1 LETLIRDICYGC
13 RMLAKSP
20 GFTVVVILML
30 ALGIG
35 ANTAVFTI
43 LSAILLRALP
53 YEKPDELAQIW
64 QTRTSGSFQ
73 QMEASYPNY
82 LDMRDHSR
90 VFSRLGGYSN
100 TTATLAGKDGAEQI
114 AIAVASSGF
123 FEALGVRPI
132 LGRTFAPAE
141 DGAQEQTAVILT
153 YGGWQRRFSGDPHI
167 VGKSLTLD
175 GSLCTI
181 VGVLPETF
189 QFGPSRS
196 SDIWRSLHL
205 LGGMLERRNLYW
217 FHPVGRLQPG
227 VNLQQAQAGLQTLAR
242 QLEAQYPD
250 SNHGVGIR
258 LVSLRD
264 QLIGSVRPVLLMLM
278 ASVGF
283 VLLITCANVAGL
295 LLARSVPRQREIAVR
310 IALGAGQGRIVR
322 QLLTEGVLLALI
334 GGAAGVLAASW
345 AVPAILSAI
354 PKSQI
359 ASLPSLLGLG
369 VNRAVLLFSLGL
381 SVITGILFGMAPALQ
396 IFHSN
401 VSGTL
406 QESGR
411 SSVASPHSRLR
422 DALVVGEISLA
433 IVLLVGAGLMLNSLR
448 HVLNVDPGFKTD
460 HLLTLSLALPDKSY
474 PDEPRALAF
483 LRQLLQNANRLPGV
497 KRAVAVS
504 VLPLSGSGNTSRF
517 DLEGH
522 PKASGGEEY
531 EANSRTVSANYFR
544 VMGIPLRAGR
554 FFTEQ
559 DTGKSPQAV
568 IVNQALADMAF
579 PHQNP
584 IGKRIN
590 FTYTNTPDLW
600 EIVGVVGN
608 ESITALDAQTT
619 PVVYDNFEQ
628 DASGY
633 FSVMVRTEQEPAG
646 LADAVRHVIRE
657 IDPGVPVYA
666 VASMRQLISDS
677 PTMFLRAYPAYL
689 VGALAGIA
697 LLLAALGIY
706 GLLAYSVA
714 QRTRELGLRMA
725 LGAQPWQLLQMVIR
739 NGLQLTLIGTLL
751 GVLGALAAA
760 RLISSLL
767 FGVTPSD
774 FTTFFE
780 VCVLLVLAVL
790 PATYIPARRATRVDP
805 MVALRNE

>member
-1 LETLIRDICYGC
+1 METLKQDVRYGW
-13 RMLAKSP
+13 RMLRKSP
-20 GFTVVVILML
+20 GFTVIVILML

-35 ANTAVFTI
+35 VNTAVFTI
-43 LSAILLRALP
+43 LNATLLRTLP
-53 YEKPDELAQIW
+53 FEKPDELVQVW

-73 QMEASYPNY
+73 QMEASYPTY
-82 LDMRDHSR
+82 LDMRDHSQ
-90 VFSRLGGYSN
+90 VFSRLGGYSR
-100 TTATLAGKDGAEQI
+100 TTATLSGQDGAEQI

-123 FEALGVRPI
+123 FEALGVQPI
-132 LGRTFAPAE
+132 LGRTFSPAE
-141 DGAQEQTAVILT
+141 DGAQEQTGVILS
-153 YGGWQRRFSGDPHI
+153 YGGWQRRFGGDPHI
-167 VGKSLTLD
+167 VGKTLTLD

-189 QFGPSRS
+189 QFGPTRS
-196 SDIWRSLHL
+196 ADIWRSLHL
-205 LGGMLERRNLYW
+205 SGQMLERRNLHW
-217 FHPVGRLQPG
+217 FYPVGRLRPG
-227 VNLQQAQAGLQTLAR
+227 TNLQQAQAGMATLAR
-242 QLEAQYPD
+242 QLELQYPD
-250 SNHGVGIR
+250 SNHDVGIR
-258 LVSLRD
+258 LLSLRD
-264 QLIGSVRPVLLMLM
+264 QLVGSVRPVLLMLM

-295 LLARSVPRQREIAVR
+295 LLARSVPRQREIAIRV
-310 IALGAGQGRIVR
+310 ALGAARGRIVR
-322 QLLTEGVLLALI
+322 QLLTEGIVLALI
-334 GGAAGVLAASW
+334 GGAAGVLVASW
-345 AVPAILSAI
+345 AVPAILSTI
-354 PKSQI
+354 PKDQV
-359 ASLPSLLGLG
+359 ASLPALLGLG
-369 VNRAVLLFSLGL
+369 VDRTVLLFSLGL

-396 IFHSN
+396 IFNPH

-422 DALVVGEISLA
+422 NVLVVGEISMA

-448 HVLNVDPGFKTD
+448 HVLAVDPGFKTD

-474 PDEPRALAF
+474 PDDARSQAF
-483 LRQLLQNANRLPGV
+483 VRQLLQNTGRLPGV
-497 KRAVAVS
+497 KEAAAVS
-504 VLPLSGSGNTSRF
+504 IVPLSGGGNTSRF

-531 EANSRTVSANYFR
+531 EANSRTISANYFR

-559 DTGKSPQAV
+559 DNAKSPHV
-568 IVNQALADMAF
+568 VMVNQTLVDMAF
-579 PHQNP
+579 PKQNP

-590 FTYTNTPDLW
+590 FTYSNKPNFW

-608 ESITALDAQTT
+608 ENVSALDANRT

-633 FSVMVRTEQEPAG
+633 FSMVVRTQQEPTT
-646 LADAVRHVIRE
+646 LADGVRRLVRE
-657 IDPGVPVYA
+657 MDAAVPVYGI
-666 VASMRQLISDS
+666 ASMEQVIADS

-725 LGAQPWQLLQMVIR
+725 LGAQPWQLLQMIIR
-739 NGLQLTLIGTLL
+739 NGLQLALIGTGL

-767 FGVTPSD
+767 FGVTPTD
-774 FTTFFE
+774 FPTFLE
-780 VCVLLVLAVL
+780 VCGLLLLAVL
-790 PATYIPARRATRVDP
+790 PATYIPARRATKIDP
-805 MVALRNE
+805 MVALRYE

>member
-1 LETLIRDICYGC
+1 METLIQDVRYGW
-13 RMLAKSP
+13 RLLRKNP

-43 LSAILLRALP
+43 LSATLLRTLP
-53 YEKPDELAQIW
+53 FEKPDELVQIW

-82 LDMRDHSR
+82 LDMRDHSQ

-100 TTATLAGKDGAEQI
+100 TTATLSGQDGAEQI
-114 AIAVASSGF
+114 GITVASSGF
-123 FEALGVRPI
+123 FEVLGVRPI
-132 LGRTFAPAE
+132 LGRTFAVAE
-141 DGAQEQTAVILT
+141 DGGQEQTAAILS
-153 YGGWQRRFSGDPHI
+153 YGGWQRRFAGDPHI
-167 VGKSLTLD
+167 VGKTLTLD

-181 VGVLPETF
+181 VGVLPQTF

-196 SDIWRSLHL
+196 TDIWRSLHIS
-205 LGGMLERRNLYW
+205 GAMQERRNLYW
-217 FHPVGRLQPG
+217 FHPVGRLKPG
-227 VNLQQAQAGLQTLAR
+227 ISLQQAQAGMQTLAG
-242 QLEAQYPD
+242 QLESQYQE
-250 SNHGVGIR
+250 SNRGVGIR

-264 QLIGSVRPVLLMLM
+264 QLVGPIRPVLLLLM

-310 IALGAGQGRIVR
+310 VALGAARSRIVR
-322 QLLTEGVLLALI
+322 QLLTEGILLALI
-334 GGAAGVLAASW
+334 GGGAGVLAAAW

-354 PKSQI
+354 PKDQI
-359 ASLPSLLGLG
+359 AFFPALLGLG
-369 VNRAVLLFSLGL
+369 VDRTVLLFSLGL
-381 SVITGILFGMAPALQ
+381 SVVTGLLFGMAPALQ
-396 IFHSN
+396 IFNPH

-411 SSVASPHSRLR
+411 SSVASPHSHLR
-422 DALVVGEISLA
+422 NALVVGEVSLA

-448 HVLNVDPGFKTD
+448 HVLTVDPGFKTD
-460 HLLTLSLALPDKSY
+460 HLLTLSVALPDKSY
-474 PDEPRALAF
+474 PDDPKAQAF
-483 LRQLLQNANRLPGV
+483 VRQLLQDTGRLPGV
-497 KRAVAVS
+497 RGAAAVS
-504 VLPLSGSGNTSRF
+504 VVPLSGSGNTSRF
-517 DLEGH
+517 DIEGR

-544 VMGIPLRAGR
+544 VVGVPLRAGR
-554 FFTEQ
+554 FFAEQ
-559 DTGKSPQAV
+559 DNSKSPHV
-568 IVNQALADMAF
+568 VVVNQALADLAF
-579 PHQNP
+579 PNQNP

-590 FTYTNTPDLW
+590 FTYTSAPNLW

-608 ESITALDAQTT
+608 ENVTALDVDRT

-633 FSVMVRTEQEPAG
+633 FGVMVRTEQDPTA
-646 LADAVRHVIRE
+646 LADAARRVVRE
-657 IDPGVPVYA
+657 IDPQVPVFG
-666 VASMRQLISDS
+666 VASMQQVIADS

-725 LGAQPWQLLQMVIR
+725 LGAQPWQLLRMVVR
-739 NGLQLTLIGTLL
+739 NGLQLTLIGTGL
-751 GVLGALAAA
+751 GVLGALVAA

-767 FGVTPSD
+767 FGVTPTD
-774 FTTFFE
+774 FTTFLE
-780 VCVLLVLAVL
+780 VCGLLLLAVL
-790 PATYIPARRATRVDP
+790 PATYIPARRATKIDP
-805 MVALRNE
+805 MVALRYE

>member
-1 LETLIRDICYGC
+1 METLIQDVRYGW
-13 RMLAKSP
+13 RMLRKSP

-43 LSAILLRALP
+43 LSATLLHPLP
-53 YEKPDELAQIW
+53 FDRPDELVQIW

-73 QMEASYPNY
+73 KMEASYPNY
-82 LDMRDHSR
+82 LDMREHNQ

-100 TTATLAGKDGAEQI
+100 TSATLSGKDGAEQI
-114 AIAVASSGF
+114 ALTVASSGF
-123 FEALGVRPI
+123 FEALGVQPM

-141 DGAQEQTAVILT
+141 DGAQEQTAVMLS
-153 YGGWQRRFSGDPHI
+153 YGGWQRRFGGDPHV

-181 VGVLPETF
+181 VGVLPESF

-196 SDIWRSLHL
+196 TDIWRSLHL
-205 LGGMLERRNLYW
+205 SGGMLARRNLYW
-217 FHPVGRLQPG
+217 FHPVGRLKPG
-227 VNLQQAQAGLQTLAR
+227 TSLQQAQAGMQTLAR
-242 QLEAQYPD
+242 QLEAQYQD
-250 SNHGVGIR
+250 SNQGVGIR

-264 QLIGSVRPVLLMLM
+264 ELVGSIRPVLIMLM

-295 LLARSVPRQREIAVR
+295 LLARSVPRQREIAIR
-310 IALGAGQGRIVR
+310 IALGAARGRIVR
-322 QLLTEGVLLALI
+322 QLLTEGILLALV
-334 GGAAGVLAASW
+334 GGATGVLVASW
-345 AVPAILSAI
+345 AVPAILSAL
-354 PKSQI
+354 PKNQV
-359 ASLPSLLGLG
+359 ASLPALLGLG
-369 VNRAVLLFSLGL
+369 VDRTVLLFSLGL
-381 SVITGILFGMAPALQ
+381 SVVTGVLFGMAPALQ
-396 IFHSN
+396 IFNPH

-411 SSVASPHSRLR
+411 SAVASPHLRLR
-422 DALVVGEISLA
+422 NTLVVGEVSLA

-448 HVLNVDPGFKTD
+448 HVLSVDPGFRTD
-460 HLLTLSLALPDKSY
+460 HLLTLSLALPEKSY
-474 PDEPRALAF
+474 PDDPRVQAF
-483 LRQLLQNANRLPGV
+483 VRQLLQNTSRLPGV
-497 KRAVAVS
+497 KEAAAVS
-504 VLPLSGSGNTSRF
+504 VVPLSGSGNTSRF

-522 PKASGGEEY
+522 SKASGGEEY

-554 FFTEQ
+554 SFTEQ
-559 DTGKSPQAV
+559 DNSKSPHV
-568 IVNQALADMAF
+568 VMVNQTLADMAF
-579 PHQNP
+579 PNQNP

-590 FTYTNTPDLW
+590 FTYSNAPDLW

-608 ESITALDAQTT
+608 ENVTALDGKTT

-633 FSVMVRTEQEPAG
+633 FSLMVRTEQVPTA
-646 LADAVRHVIRE
+646 LADASRRAVGKM
-657 IDPGVPVYA
+657 DPQVPVFG
-666 VASMRQLISDS
+666 VASMEQVIGDS

-725 LGAQPWQLLQMVIR
+725 LGAQPWQLLQMVMR
-739 NGLQLTLIGTLL
+739 NGLRLTLIGAGL

-767 FGVTPSD
+767 FGVTPTD
-774 FTTFFE
+774 FTTFLE
-780 VCVLLVLAVL
+780 VCGLLLLAVL
-790 PATYIPARRATRVDP
+790 PATYVPAYRATKVDP
-805 MVALRNE
+805 MVALRYE

>member
-1 LETLIRDICYGC
+1 LETLIQDFRYGW

-20 GFTVVVILML
+20 GFTAVVVLML

-43 LSAILLRALP
+43 LSATLLRALP
-53 YEKPDELAQIW
+53 FEKPDELAQVW

-82 LDMRDHSR
+82 LDMRDHSQ
-90 VFSRLGGYSN
+90 VFSRVGGYSS

-114 AIAVASSGF
+114 PIAVASSGF
-123 FEALGVRPI
+123 FETLGVQPV
-132 LGRTFAPAE
+132 LGRTFTPAE
-141 DGAQEQTAVILT
+141 DRAQEQTAVILT
-153 YGGWQRRFSGDPHI
+153 YGGWQRRFGADPHI
-167 VGKSLTLD
+167 VGKTLNLD
-175 GSLCTI
+175 GAMCTV
-181 VGVLPETF
+181 VGVLPGTF

-205 LGGMLERRNLYW
+205 SGGMQERRNLYW
-217 FHPVGRLQPG
+217 FHPVGRLKPG
-227 VNLQQAQAGLQTLAR
+227 VSLQQAQAALQTLAR

-250 SNHGVGIR
+250 SNRGVGIR

-278 ASVGF
+278 AAVGF
-283 VLLITCANVAGL
+283 VLLISCANVAGL

-310 IALGAGQGRIVR
+310 IALGASRGRIVR

-334 GGAAGVLAASW
+334 GGAAGVLAACW

-354 PKSQI
+354 PESQI
-359 ASLPSLLGLG
+359 ASVPALMGLG
-369 VNRAVLLFSLGL
+369 VDRTVLLFSLAL

-396 IFHSN
+396 MFHSN
-401 VSGTL
+401 VSGRL

-411 SSVASPHSRLR
+411 SSVASPNSRVR
-422 DALVVGEISLA
+422 SALVVGEVSLA
-433 IVLLVGAGLMLNSLR
+433 IVLLVGAGLMLNSLC
-448 HVLNVDPGFKTD
+448 HVLNVDPGFQTD
-460 HLLTLSLALPDKSY
+460 HLLTLSVALPDKSY
-474 PDEPRALAF
+474 PDDPQALAF
-483 LRQLLQNANRLPGV
+483 MRQLLQNTNRLPGV
-497 KRAVAVS
+497 KEAAAVS
-504 VLPLSGSGNTSRF
+504 VVPLSGSGNTSRF

-522 PKASGGEEY
+522 PKAGGGEEY
-531 EANSRTVSANYFR
+531 EANSRTVTANYFR

-554 FFTEQ
+554 FFT
-559 DTGKSPQAV
+559 DHDNDKSPHVV
-568 IVNQALADMAF
+568 IVNQALADLAF
-579 PHQNP
+579 PQQNP

-590 FTYTNTPDLW
+590 FTYSNAPNLW

-608 ESITALDAQTT
+608 ESVTALDAQTT
-619 PVVYDNFEQ
+619 PVVYDSFDQ
-628 DASGY
+628 GASGY
-633 FSVMVRTEQEPAG
+633 FALMVRTEPDPSS
-646 LADAVRHVIRE
+646 LADPVRRVVRE
-657 IDPGVPVYA
+657 IDSEVPVFA
-666 VASMRQLISDS
+666 VASMRQVIAES

-725 LGAQPWQLLQMVIR
+725 LGAQPWQLLQMIIR
-739 NGLQLTLIGTLL
+739 NGLRLTLIGTVL
-751 GVLGALAAA
+751 GVLGAFAAA

-767 FGVTPSD
+767 FGVTPTD
-774 FTTFFE
+774 FATFLE
-780 VCVLLVLAVL
+780 VCGLLLLAVL
-790 PATYIPARRATRVDP
+790 PATYFPARRATKIDP
-805 MVALRNE
+805 MVALRYE